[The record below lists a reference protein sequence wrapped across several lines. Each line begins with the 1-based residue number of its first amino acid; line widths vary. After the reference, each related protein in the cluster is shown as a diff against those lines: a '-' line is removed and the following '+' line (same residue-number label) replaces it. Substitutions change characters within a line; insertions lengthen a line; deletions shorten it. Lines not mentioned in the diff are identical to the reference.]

1 MKSLLILRHA
11 KSDWGEPGLEDQ
23 QRLLNKRG
31 RKAAPKMGRL
41 LREKNLLPEL
51 VLSSTAVRA
60 RTTAE
65 LVAEASGYQGKIEL
79 LESLYAAPPEAYI
92 VALSALPDTIR
103 SVMVV
108 GHNPG
113 LEELLQDLTGK
124 YEPLSTAAL
133 AYVRLPIE
141 SWAELADDAAGELV
155 HVWRPREI

>member
-11 KSDWGEPGLEDQ
+11 KSDWGDPGLGDQ
-23 QRLLNKRG
+23 KRPLNKRG
-31 RKAAPKMGRL
+31 RKTAPKMGHL
-41 LREKNLLPEL
+41 LREKDLLPDL
-51 VLSSTAVRA
+51 VLSSSALRA

-65 LVAEASGYQGKIEL
+65 MVAEASGYQGKIEL
-79 LESLYAAPPEAYI
+79 LPALYAAPPEAYI
-92 VALSALPDTIR
+92 AALSDLPDTLQ

-124 YEPLSTAAL
+124 YEPLPTAAL
-133 AYVRLPIE
+133 AYVRLPIH

-155 HVWRPREI
+155 HVWRPKEI